1 MSDPFYTFAFTALEL
16 AALDWVELE
25 AASKLSFTEPQ
36 RATLLA
42 ALNRFLE
49 QVGYQYH
56 RPSAKAVQRQLQTIE
71 RHARGLAAALGDASE
86 LGQAATY
93 EALPSSV
100 TDPAALI
107 RLLHDLSLC
116 ARAAKESLRGKAGR
130 PPNEALPTLIRAWHA
145 VYLDAGGTGR
155 GCGWNE
161 LCDPPQFTGPL
172 LALLEMGLH
181 QAACPLGDTPLAQT
195 IRIPRNTL
203 AQAIKDAF

>member
-1 MSDPFYTFAFTALEL
+1 MSHELSALE
-16 AALDWVELE
+16 WGELE
-25 AASKLSFTEPQ
+25 AVSKLSFTEPQ
-36 RATLLA
+36 RAALLT

-71 RHARGLAAALGDASE
+71 RHARSLAAALGDASE

-107 RLLHDLSLC
+107 RLLHDLSLG
-116 ARAAKESLRGKAGR
+116 ASAAEKSRGGRVGR
-130 PPNEALPTLIRAWHA
+130 PANEALPPLIRAWHA
-145 VYLDAGGTGR
+145 IYLAAGGTGR

-161 LCDPPQFTGPL
+161 LSDPPQFTGPL
-172 LALLEMGLH
+172 LDLLEMGLH
-181 QAACPLGDTPLAQT
+181 QAACPLGDTPLAQA
-195 IRIPRNTL
+195 IRIPRTTL